1 MIPRVF
7 AALSVAVCLVALPP
21 TEGKSGCLVLAIHG
35 VGVLLAGER
44 GQADD
49 CTNGFMSVE
58 RMNQV
63 VDNYS
68 PVSPWNEQI
77 IAPGGAFSCNGS
89 IKTLMFGAFG
99 RRDPFPEFQIWR
111 PVNENVY
118 ELVDN
123 ATYTIP
129 QSTLFYQ
136 YSPADNTTLHFQSG
150 DIFGVYQP
158 NNDNSRLRLLLA
170 ARFPQPVQTV
180 YNRNNN
186 PRSTFNISAENRMS
200 RNLMI
205 AIVTGEILL
214 SKDVYM

>member
-77 IAPGGAFSCNGS
+77 IAPGAAFTCNGS
-89 IKTLMFGAFG
+89 IKTLMFGAFWRG
-99 RRDPFPEFQIWR
+99 DSRPKLPEFQIWR

-129 QSTLFYQ
+129 QSSIVFYQ
-136 YSPADNTTLHFQSG
+136 YSPAETTTLHFQSG
-150 DIFGVYQP
+150 DIFGFYQP
-158 NNDNSRLRLLLA
+158 NGDNSRLRLLLA
-170 ARFPQPVQTV
+170 ARTPQPVQTV

-186 PRSTFNISAENRMS
+186 TRSTFNISDENGMS

-214 SKDVYM
+214 K

>member
-1 MIPRVF
+1 MCLPRYP
-7 AALSVAVCLVALPP
+7 LPSVLWLYLRQKVNLVAWF
-21 TEGKSGCLVLAIHG
+21 LAIHG

-89 IKTLMFGAFG
+89 IKTLMFGAFWRG
-99 RRDPFPEFQIWR
+99 LDSGPQFPEFQIWR

-118 ELVDN
+118 KLVDN

-150 DIFGVYQP
+150 DIFGFYQP
-158 NNDNSRLRLLLA
+158 NDDDSRLRLLLA
-170 ARFPQPVQTV
+170 ARTPQPVQTV
-180 YNRNNN
+180 YRNSNY
-186 PRSTFNISAENRMS
+186 PRSTFNINNQDSLS

-205 AIVTGEILL
+205 AIVTG
-214 SKDVYM
+214 